1 MNWHTM
7 ATGENLAFT
16 VSDMGNLDKLE
27 QLCALASVLDGME
40 RDLGLNALSDLEKK
54 VLRAAYSVSDRHNHF
69 APSEVLER
77 LEGERDVSRSSF
89 FRALKALSEAGRIKR
104 MGDEKRAGYQII
116 GQ

>member
-1 MNWHTM
+1 MNWHN
-7 ATGENLAFT
+7 AGTGGNLALT
-16 VSDMGNLDKLE
+16 VGDMGNLDKLE
-27 QLCALASVLDGME
+27 QLCALATVLDGME

-89 FRALKALSEAGRIKR
+89 FRALKTLAEAGCIKR
-104 MGDEKRAGYQII
+104 MGNEKRAGYQII
-116 GQ
+116 G